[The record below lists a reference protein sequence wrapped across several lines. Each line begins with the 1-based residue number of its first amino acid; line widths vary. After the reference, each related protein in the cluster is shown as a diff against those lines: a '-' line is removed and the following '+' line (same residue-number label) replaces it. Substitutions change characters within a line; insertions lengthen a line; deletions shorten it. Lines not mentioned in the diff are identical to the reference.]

1 MTYDIIFVFNQDCA
15 QIDSQLSGNS
25 SWTCRRLQNNTTIA
39 FFPEQPDRRG
49 CHSSILDN
57 LSSLEELLAAVT
69 SLGREP
75 TGGELLQVIDK
86 LVTGDTVPSSPSS
99 FPVKYSLQLF
109 DFVVGTDLPWLEVPY
124 WEEGGLAPRT
134 YKEDAGLAPRTYRE
148 DAGLAPRTYR
158 EEAGL
163 GLRTY
168 REEAGLAPRTYRA
181 EVGLAPPRFYREE
194 GGLAPSTYRAKA
206 GLAPRTYREEG
217 DLAPRSKLWTR
228 YVEAVKELLLTA
240 ALLTPFTFNGT
251 NLRLEVG
258 EPMGQFPSEAGE
270 AESRIMLEWREDVER
285 GGEHVVVM
293 NGSQLFVGMLMR
305 GGAAAA
311 IFANSPET
319 DTVRSLGT
327 QLLHYSALGSAD
339 EQPELV
345 SADIYLSSLGSTSAL
360 DLQCGIFRPFRDESY
375 WVEQVCQPVV
385 LQQIEEGGNQLLQC
399 HCQGKWLHL
408 QTDWGFGGI
417 FKNNALQTSTTTTST
432 TTTVLLSTA
441 TTATTSAAFSSSSTE
456 TGSSTEGSTSA
467 TTTSGVEGSTATT
480 MDPGCFATDQTPFIF
495 TFVLLSLSLFAYL
508 VVMVLHVMVLWP
520 R

>member
-1 MTYDIIFVFNQDCA
+1 M
-15 QIDSQLSGNS
+15 
-25 SWTCRRLQNNTTIA
+25 
-39 FFPEQPDRRG
+39 
-49 CHSSILDN
+49 DN
-57 LSSLEELLAAVT
+57 LGSLEELLAAVT
-69 SLGREP
+69 NLGREP

-99 FPVKYSLQLF
+99 FPVKYGLQLF
-109 DFVVGTDLPWLEVPY
+109 DFLVGTDLPWLEVPY
-124 WEEGGLAPRT
+124 RDEAN
-134 YKEDAGLAPRTYRE
+134 
-148 DAGLAPRTYR
+148 LAPRTYR
-158 EEAGL
+158 EED
-163 GLRTY
+163 
-168 REEAGLAPRTYRA
+168 GLAPRTYRA
-181 EVGLAPPRFYREE
+181 EGDLSPRTYREEGDLSPRTYREEVGLAPLRTYKEE
-194 GGLAPSTYRAKA
+194 GGLAPTYRAKA
-206 GLAPRTYREEG
+206 GLALRTYREEG

-228 YVEAVKELLLTA
+228 YVETVKELLLTA

-251 NLRLEVG
+251 NLWLEVG

-285 GGEHVVVM
+285 RGEHVVVM

-345 SADIYLSSLGSTSAL
+345 SADIYLASLGSTSAL
-360 DLQCGIFRPFRDESY
+360 DLQCGIFRPVRDDSF
-375 WVEQVCQPVV
+375 WVEQVCLPVV
-385 LQQIEEGGNQLLQC
+385 HQLIGKGRNQLIEEGGNQLLQC
-399 HCQGKWLHL
+399 HCQGKRLHL
-408 QTDWGFGGI
+408 QTDLGFGGI

-441 TTATTSAAFSSSSTE
+441 TTATTSEAFSSSSTE

-495 TFVLLSLSLFAYL
+495 TFVLFSLSLLAYL